1 MSNFRLNMPHMTSRS
16 ISLAFFAKSDP
27 SQLVA
32 VATPILFIIQL
43 FYVSGWLD
51 GKDKEEYKLPVSAW
65 ALQFLVQNNHLIII
79 C

>member
-1 MSNFRLNMPHMTSRS
+1 MTHMSFRP

-32 VATPILFIIQL
+32 VATPIFFIIQS

-51 GKDKEEYKLPVSAW
+51 GKDKEEYKLPVSSW